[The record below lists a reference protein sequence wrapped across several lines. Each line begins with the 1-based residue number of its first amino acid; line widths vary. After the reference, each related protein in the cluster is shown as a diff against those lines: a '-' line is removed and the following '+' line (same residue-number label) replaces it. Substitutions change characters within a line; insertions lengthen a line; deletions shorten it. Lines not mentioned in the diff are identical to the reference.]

1 MICSCSGF
9 RGKFFGQVPRSNGA
23 VNSVI
28 DKQSEDGADYRY
40 QQAIQIKTAN
50 ATRAEDSEQNSSD
63 YGAQNAKHNIEK
75 CSLAVLI
82 HDLAGDEACHEA

>member
-1 MICSCSGF
+1 VVSGVSF
-9 RGKFFGQVPRSNGA
+9 LGQVPRSNDA

-28 DKQSEDGADYRY
+28 DKQSEDGADYCY
-40 QQAIQIKTAN
+40 KKAVEIKA
-50 ATRAEDSEQNSSD
+50 AHAPRAEDSEHQSSD

-82 HDLAGDEACHEA
+82 YDLAGDEACDEA